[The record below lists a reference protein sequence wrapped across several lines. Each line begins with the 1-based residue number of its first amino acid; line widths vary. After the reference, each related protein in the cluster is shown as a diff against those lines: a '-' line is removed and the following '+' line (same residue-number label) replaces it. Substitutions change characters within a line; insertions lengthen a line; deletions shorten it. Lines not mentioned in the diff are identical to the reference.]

1 MDNILPAEFLFT
13 FGPIAI
19 LSLSLAAVAVSYVFL
34 LIKLGKSEKD
44 KVFLQSKIRD
54 QSSEIL
60 VASHEKGM
68 RVINDATKKAQLII
82 KEAQVFSDETRIQ
95 FSSDFKATS
104 KKYEE
109 FLEKRSEEVSGLY
122 EKFITDLRSDSEE
135 QFKIITKDM
144 ENHSLS
150 IIGEF
155 REALEGERIFMHK
168 ELEGKITEEY
178 KKAQKHIE
186 DYKVDQMKKVDK
198 QVFDILHA
206 LTSNVLGRS
215 LSLKDH
221 EDLVQRALAQMK
233 VEMDSN
239 IS

>member
-1 MDNILPAEFLFT
+1 MNNTLPIEFLFT
-13 FGPIAI
+13 LGPIAI
-19 LSLSLAAVAVSYVFL
+19 LSLALAAVAVSYVFL
-34 LIKLGKSEKD
+34 LIKLSRSEKD

-54 QSSEIL
+54 HSSEIL
-60 VASHEKGM
+60 QQSHEKGM
-68 RVINDATKKAQLII
+68 RIVQDATKKAQEII
-82 KEAQVFSDETRIQ
+82 EDAQVFSDETSSK
-95 FSSDFKATS
+95 FSADFKTTS
-104 KKYEE
+104 QKYEE
-109 FLEKRSEEVSGLY
+109 FLESRSGEVSKLY

-135 QFKIITKDM
+135 QFRIITKDM
-144 ENHSLS
+144 ENHSLA

-168 ELEGKITEEY
+168 ELEGKITEEF

-233 VEMDSN
+233 IELDSN
-239 IS
+239 LT

>member
-1 MDNILPAEFLFT
+1 MLPAEFLFI

-19 LSLSLAAVAVSYVFL
+19 LSLALAAVAISYVFL

-44 KVFLQSKIRD
+44 KVLLQSKIRD
-54 QSSEIL
+54 HSSEVL
-60 VASHEKGM
+60 LQSHEKGM
-68 RVINDATKKAQLII
+68 RVVQEATKKAQLII
-82 KEAQVFSDETRIQ
+82 EGAQIFSDETRIQ
-95 FSSDFKATS
+95 FASDFKATS
-104 KKYEE
+104 KKYEQ
-109 FLEKRSEEVSGLY
+109 FLESRSDEVAKLY
-122 EKFITDLRSDSEE
+122 EKFITDLRTDAEG

-144 ENHSLS
+144 ENHSLA

-168 ELEGKITEEY
+168 GLEDKIIEEY

-186 DYKVDQMKKVDK
+186 DYKVDQMRRVDK
-198 QVFDILHA
+198 QVFDILHT
-206 LTSNVLGRS
+206 LTSNVLGKS

-233 VEMDSN
+233 SEMESN
-239 IS
+239 I

>member
-1 MDNILPAEFLFT
+1 MNNTLPTEFLFT
-13 FGPIAI
+13 LGPIAI
-19 LSLSLAAVAVSYVFL
+19 LSLAFAAVAVSYIFL

-54 QSSEIL
+54 HSSEIL
-60 VASHEKGM
+60 QQSHEKGM
-68 RVINDATKKAQLII
+68 RIIQEAQKKAQLII
-82 KEAQVFSDETRIQ
+82 EEAQVFSDEAKTQ
-95 FSSDFKATS
+95 FSSGFKVTT

-109 FLEKRSEEVSGLY
+109 FLESRTDEVSKLY
-122 EKFITDLRSDSEE
+122 EKFITDLRNDAEE
-135 QFKIITKDM
+135 QFRMITKDM
-144 ENHSLS
+144 ENHSLA

-168 ELEGKITEEY
+168 ELEAKITEEF

-206 LTSNVLGRS
+206 LTSNVLGKS

-221 EDLVQRALAQMK
+221 EDLVQRALAKMK

-239 IS
+239 I

>member
-1 MDNILPAEFLFT
+1 MNNILPTEFLFT
-13 FGPIAI
+13 FGPIAV
-19 LSLSLAAVAVSYVFL
+19 LSLALAAVAVSYVFL
-34 LIKLGKSEKD
+34 LVKLGRSEKD

-54 QSSEIL
+54 HSSEIL
-60 VASHEKGM
+60 QQSHEKGM
-68 RVINDATKKAQLII
+68 KIIEEATKKARLII
-82 KEAQVFSDETRIQ
+82 EEAQVFSEEAKTQ

-109 FLEKRSEEVSGLY
+109 FLESRSGEVTKLY
-122 EKFITDLRSDSEE
+122 EKFITDLRSDAEE
-135 QFKIITKDM
+135 QFKVITKDM
-144 ENHSLS
+144 ENHSLT

-155 REALEGERIFMHK
+155 RETLEGERIFMHK
-168 ELEGKITEEY
+168 ELGSKIAEEY

-233 VEMDSN
+233 AEMDSDL
-239 IS
+239 S